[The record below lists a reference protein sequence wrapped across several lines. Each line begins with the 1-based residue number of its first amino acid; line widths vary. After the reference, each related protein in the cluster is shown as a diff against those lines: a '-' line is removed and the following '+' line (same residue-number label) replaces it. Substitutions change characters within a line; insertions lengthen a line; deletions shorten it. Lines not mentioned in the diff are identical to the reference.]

1 MKGKKGIEL
10 ALNFIVILIMSII
23 IFVGAL
29 YITVKFMNQANER
42 KNQLDQDT
50 EQQIENL
57 IADGSKVAIAFETK
71 EIKRGHSDVFG
82 LGIQNINRRAWTFF
96 IDISFNT
103 SYGIDYLPLESDY
116 DYINTHWIFNDTRKF
131 VIDPNDHLSIPLLVR
146 AASQMSRTK
155 GTERG
160 TYVFDVCVCAP
171 SSGNYVLDCPYK
183 CPPEYSSPDLR
194 ERREKLYDT
203 YVHQIYVKV
212 P

>member
-42 KNQLDQDT
+42 KNQLDQET
-50 EQQIENL
+50 AQQIENL

-82 LGIQNINRRAWTFF
+82 LGIQNINRREYNFYV
-96 IDISFNT
+96 DISFNT
-103 SYGIDYLPLESDY
+103 SYGVNYSQLDSDY
-116 DYINTHWIFNDTRKF
+116 DYINTHWIFNDTRTF

-146 AASQMSRTK
+146 AAPQMSPTK

-171 SSGNYVLDCPYK
+171 SSGDYVLDCPHK
-183 CPPEYSSPDLR
+183 CPPDYQNG
-194 ERREKLYDT
+194 ERRDKLYDG
-203 YVHQIYVKV
+203 YVHQIYVNV